1 MVRRH
6 RISEE
11 EFGPVLR
18 AIYFKLDH
26 DSKEELS
33 EDSKHLFRVLWRFHK
48 PRQGP
53 PAYPEFNED
62 NLEHLLYMVT
72 PMLR

>member
-18 AIYFKLDH
+18 AIHFKLDH
-26 DSKEELS
+26 DSKQEFT
-33 EDSKHLFRVLWRFHK
+33 EDSEHLFRVLWRFHHS
-48 PRQGP
+48 RSGL

-62 NLEHLLYMVT
+62 NLNKLLYMVT
-72 PMLR
+72 PML

>member
-6 RISEE
+6 RIAEE

-18 AIYFKLDH
+18 AIHFKLDH
-26 DSKEELS
+26 DSKQGLTG
-33 EDSKHLFRVLWRFHK
+33 DSKHLFHVLWRFHK
-48 PRQGP
+48 PRPGP

-62 NLEHLLYMVT
+62 NLEYLLYMVT